1 MAPRRPRTPMI
12 APTPTS
18 SSNNNN
24 SPPRPS
30 PTSSTALPTLQTTP
44 PATATPLSFLR
55 SVVSAETVPHHL
67 VLTTLAL
74 LLASGLIVRRL
85 HNKNRYRAPPPTP
98 KGIKK
103 RKQDVV
109 KSILIAQSQEEGS
122 NVASTSSP
130 SKARPRSGST
140 TPTVPHNTSNSTLLP
155 SSACVVSTSA
165 AIWNNLEKV
174 GAALL
179 SSTSRSTNQ
188 KNAREESSSNV
199 HAQTVS
205 ETPKAGKEPVSLS
218 KDGVRKGKNKK
229 GKGVAAGSTTPTNTK
244 VSSSDMSRASSKQGM
259 KEEKGGIRKT
269 DQGVQVSQ
277 VDVES
282 SSTGRSDQTT
292 PTTITQNPP
301 RPVPPSS
308 SDPPIIPTKTTV
320 AVQTSPRLLPCR
332 PHSPPPPASSPLLTA
347 VAPIETSSPAPIRP
361 IAVPIS
367 FDLHASFQATPSPS
381 SITVKE
387 ESRSTSPSLSSTPSR
402 SPSIS
407 PSVSS
412 GSPTGRRLSST
423 STSLTSNNGGK
434 SRKQSKKAGSTG
446 LNGKTIVGLPKPA
459 EKPEEDVLEDQKPTS
474 SKSRANGRERPS
486 PIPIPSNS
494 SRQQPVPA
502 ANDSTPQPQRRLST
516 ASSSAYSNSNFS
528 LTSSGSPYS
537 ADRVALPLMPPAMT
551 MTPPD
556 FARRPSSTATYDR
569 DETLKWS
576 SSTSTSSRGREAS
589 LRGLGV
595 DLDRDRSARGVMGV
609 DSEDGSVEG
618 IDGRLR
624 NGGSVRGTSP
634 KPPSQGYFQSQ
645 PPFARHSS
653 FASPDSSPHPVPR
666 TLTPFDTPSPSHHP
680 WLSQA
685 SISSASMG
693 PNSTLIPYPIASSA
707 SRPPSRQTSL
717 SVPLNSSQQQHIN
730 LQQQQQAYAIAQ
742 VQAQAAA
749 QYQHV
754 VALQYQAQLQQQSQQ
769 RRKLGEEETFQQPN
783 GLVYPLSSST
793 TSNHSQPP
801 SNWPPS
807 GGNSHS
813 ASPMNSNY
821 PHSHPHLSQAVSPT
835 SMTFAGSNTMSPHT
849 QAQMYQ
855 SYINQSAAYYLAA
868 SSNSP
873 HSSPNQ
879 HHVQQQQQQQPIRPR
894 INSSVSAVAVLSG
907 GGGGASSN
915 NRNGSVSSPVS
926 ANSLASPRLNGTEK
940 GRQGSS
946 SLFSSLGPGS
956 GVGGGTSLGDVAIAW
971 KARAKEAEMEADR
984 NAKELEIARW
994 RLSVLEGEQQANE
1007 IENQE
1012 ALRALATRAM
1022 RAEAR
1027 IKLLEETRKSD
1038 SSAQAS
1044 PPTNPIDSSPSPS
1057 PAAVSPS
1064 APRPM
1069 ELPSNVSVETSWRS
1083 FGEGDSS
1090 VGGPGSGLHPL
1101 SWLDLDSISFST
1113 RPLNSSTSASSRPPL
1128 NQSHSSSSNNRKRAG
1143 RNSHGNGNGN
1153 GNGRRQSG
1161 NHNGRRKS
1169 SNNNNNPLSPS
1180 LHLSV
1185 PSPTTDSAPSSPN
1198 RRSGNEEDEREE
1210 EDEEDIVIVLNS
1222 SSRRSVRSPSRR
1234 SSYAAS
1240 TVGADESLLSGPN
1253 GTGGGDAS
1261 SFIDEDDI
1269 PTIEFDSDPTSSR
1282 LQLVHPQ
1289 IQAGGGGNSSSDSQ
1303 NGSVTGGGIE
1313 EDEQHVDWVGFLPG
1327 FLARVRASSA
1337 NSLGAAPR
1345 VSIEE
1350 EEEEE
1355 EEEEGDLL
1363 GSPRSLP
1370 AFDDNN
1376 FPVSEEDTTTPEARV
1391 ERTESKDA
1399 YSFHGAEEDEKSQ
1412 TSPSLEIL
1420 APPIPFHSTPPQ
1432 SPSTF
1437 AFSAREGY
1445 EGEANSTRSPPPP
1458 LYHPFPIR
1466 PSQIALPAS
1475 PTTPIDSPPPTF
1487 SSP

>member
-1 MAPRRPRTPMI
+1 MI

-18 SSNNNN
+18 SPSSSSN
-24 SPPRPS
+24 SPPRAS

-44 PATATPLSFLR
+44 AATPTPLSFLR
-55 SVVSAETVPHHL
+55 SIVSAETVPHHL
-67 VLTTLAL
+67 VFTTLAL

-122 NVASTSSP
+122 NVASTSSS
-130 SKARPRSGST
+130 SKPRPRSGST
-140 TPTVPHNTSNSTLLP
+140 TPTTPSFTSPSTLLP
-155 SSACVVSTSA
+155 SSACIVSTSA

-179 SSTSRSTNQ
+179 SSASRSTNQ
-188 KNAREESSSNV
+188 KITREEVSQSA
-199 HAQTVS
+199 HAQTGPEVS
-205 ETPKAGKEPVSLS
+205 KVGKEPVISG
-218 KDGVRKGKNKK
+218 KDGARKGKSKK
-229 GKGVAAGSTTPTNTK
+229 GKGVAAGSTTLINAK
-244 VSSSDMSRASSKQGM
+244 GSSSDMSRASSKQGL
-259 KEEKGGIRKT
+259 KDEGVGTRKI

-277 VDVES
+277 FDVDSKSIE
-282 SSTGRSDQTT
+282 RPHQTT
-292 PTTITQNPP
+292 PTTTKHNPSHS
-301 RPVPPSS
+301 VPPSS
-308 SDPPIIPTKTTV
+308 SDPPRPPTKTS
-320 AVQTSPRLLPCR
+320 ASVQTSPRLLPYR
-332 PHSPPPPASSPLLTA
+332 PHSPSSSSSPLSAA
-347 VAPIETSSPAPIRP
+347 VPPIETSSPAPIRP

-367 FDLHASFQATPSPS
+367 FDLHASFQATPPSS
-381 SITVKE
+381 SITTKE

-423 STSLTSNNGGK
+423 STSLASTNGSK
-434 SRKQSKKAGSTG
+434 SRKQPKKAGPIG
-446 LNGKTIVGLPKPA
+446 LNGKAIVGLPKPA
-459 EKPEEDVLEDQKPTS
+459 EKFEEDESGEQKPTS

-494 SRQQPVPA
+494 SRQQPLPN

-516 ASSSAYSNSNFS
+516 ASSSAYSTSNFS

-537 ADRVALPLMPPAMT
+537 TDRAALPLMPPSMT

-569 DETLKWS
+569 DETLKWTS
-576 SSTSTSSRGREAS
+576 SASTSSRGREAS

-595 DLDRDRSARGVMGV
+595 DLDRNAGGGLGVG
-609 DSEDGSVEG
+609 SEDGSVEG
-618 IDGRLR
+618 GDGRLR
-624 NGGSVRGTSP
+624 NGGNVRGTSP
-634 KPPSQGYFQSQ
+634 KPPSQGYFQAQ

-666 TLTPFDTPSPSHHP
+666 TLTPFDTPSPSNHP
-680 WLSQA
+680 WLSQT
-685 SISSASMG
+685 SVSSTSMG
-693 PNSTLIPYPIASSA
+693 PNSTIIPYPIASSASPSNMNGLNA

-717 SVPLNSSQQQHIN
+717 SVPLNSSQQQQLN

-769 RRKLGEEETFQQPN
+769 RRKLGDEETYQPN

-813 ASPMNSNY
+813 ASPMSLHY
-821 PHSHPHLSQAVSPT
+821 PHPHAHLSQAVSPT
-835 SMTFAGSNTMSPHT
+835 STTFSGSNTMSPHT

-873 HSSPNQ
+873 HSSPSQ
-879 HHVQQQQQQQPIRPR
+879 HHVQQQQQHPTRPR

-907 GGGGASSN
+907 GGANSN

-940 GRQGSS
+940 GRQGSTN
-946 SLFSSLGPGS
+946 LFSSLGAGS
-956 GVGGGTSLGDVAIAW
+956 GAGGGTSLGDVAIAW

-1027 IKLLEETRKSD
+1027 IRLLEETRKFD
-1038 SSAQAS
+1038 NNAQTS
-1044 PPTNPIDSSPSPS
+1044 PPTNAIDHSPSPS
-1057 PAAVSPS
+1057 PAAASPS
-1064 APRPM
+1064 APRAM
-1069 ELPSNVSVETSWRS
+1069 ELPSNVSVENNWRS

-1113 RPLNSSTSASSRPPL
+1113 RPLNSSISASSRPPL

-1169 SNNNNNPLSPS
+1169 SNNNPLSPS

-1198 RRSGNEEDEREE
+1198 RRSRNEEE
-1210 EDEEDIVIVLNS
+1210 EDEDEEDVVIVLNS
-1222 SSRRSVRSPSRR
+1222 SSRRPVRSPSRR
-1234 SSYAAS
+1234 SSYTAS
-1240 TVGADESLLSGPN
+1240 TAGGDESVLIGPN
-1253 GTGGGDAS
+1253 GIGGGDAS

-1282 LQLVHPQ
+1282 IQLVHPQ
-1289 IQAGGGGNSSSDSQ
+1289 HHVGAGGNSSSDSQ
-1303 NGSVTGGGIE
+1303 NGSTAGGIE
-1313 EDEQHVDWVGFLPG
+1313 EEEHQVDYVGFLPG
-1327 FLARVRASSA
+1327 FLARVRASS
-1337 NSLGAAPR
+1337 SSSVGATPH

-1350 EEEEE
+1350 EEEVE
-1355 EEEEGDLL
+1355 EEEEGALL
-1363 GSPRSLP
+1363 DSPSSLP

-1376 FPVSEEDTTTPEARV
+1376 HSISEDDTNTPEART
-1391 ERTESKDA
+1391 ERSESNA
-1399 YSFHGAEEDEKSQ
+1399 YSFQRSDEKSQ
-1412 TSPSLEIL
+1412 TSPLKIL

-1437 AFSAREGY
+1437 AFAHDDH
-1445 EGEANSTRSPPPP
+1445 EGETNTNRSPPPP

-1466 PSQIALPAS
+1466 PSQIALPPS
-1475 PTTPIDSPPPTF
+1475 PTTLINSPPLV
-1487 SSP
+1487 SPNHEIFQ